1 MSAEGAGGR
10 AGGTREVLVYTRT
23 GCMFCKQVE
32 DMLLEA
38 NIVFR
43 SELVEDRDEQ
53 DRICQRYGAIS
64 FPLVLSG
71 SRYVG
76 GFTHVVKLHSEGR
89 LGLVA
94 SDADDIGASP
104 QANDAQSAGLF
115 DTNDDDM
122 VEGFDGGDDSGGDF
136 GGSDSA

>member
-53 DRICQRYGAIS
+53 DRLCQRYGAIS

-104 QANDAQSAGLF
+104 PSSVGAPVSRPRAGGL
-115 DTNDDDM
+115 
-122 VEGFDGGDDSGGDF
+122 SGYAALGAF
-136 GGSDSA
+136 LKNKEKK